1 LCSAIVGGAILPVVQ
16 GAFADWIGIHQAFF
30 IPVLCYG
37 YIAYYGWRGSRP
49 VTIN

>member
-16 GAFADWIGIHQAFF
+16 GAFADWIGIQQAFF

-37 YIAYYGWRGSRP
+37 YIAYYGWRGADL
-49 VTIN
+49 